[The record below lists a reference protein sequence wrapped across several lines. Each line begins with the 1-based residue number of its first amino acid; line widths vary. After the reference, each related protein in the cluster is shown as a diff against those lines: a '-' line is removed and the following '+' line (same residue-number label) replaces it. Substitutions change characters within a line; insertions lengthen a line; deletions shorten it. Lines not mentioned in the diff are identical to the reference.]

1 MIRLAIIG
9 AGMIS
14 YSHAAAIRALNN
26 AQLCAVSDINEA
38 AAKKLAEENGS
49 RYFTDAELM
58 LKEMQPDAAILCLPT
73 FLHEKYV
80 ALCAAHK
87 VNVLCE
93 KPVEMTVEATE
104 RMLDAVKESGIIFM
118 VAQVVR
124 FWTGY
129 TEIKQ
134 MSDSGEL
141 GDVYMAF
148 LSRCS
153 VLQSWGNAW
162 LMDPKLGGGAIQ
174 DMHVHD
180 IDYLRYLCGPIEQV
194 YCLANK
200 DHTGCWNHAMSS
212 LAFKSGE
219 KAVAEAA
226 FTMQEGYPFSMSIK
240 VAATKATVEFYYRAG
255 FNIGERDSVDTEIRI
270 FRPGKEPL
278 RKRPDM
284 YDAYTR
290 QLEYYLSCLEQ
301 KKQPE
306 IVPHEQ
312 NLDVIKAVCAIRE
325 SAETNRIIKL

>member
-1 MIRLAIIG
+1 MYKLAIIG

-14 YSHAAAIRALNN
+14 YSHAAAIKAVPN
-26 AQLCAVSDINEA
+26 AVLTAVSDINEE
-38 AAKKLAEENGS
+38 AAKKLATENDC
-49 RYFTDAELM
+49 RYYTDTKKM
-58 LKEMQPDAAILCLPT
+58 LEDTEIDAAIICLPT
-73 FLHEKYV
+73 FLHEEYV

-93 KPVEMTVEATE
+93 KPVEMTAEATE
-104 RMLDAVKESGIIFM
+104 RMLKAVKESGIIFM

-134 MSDSGEL
+134 MADSGEL
-141 GDVYMAF
+141 GEVYMAF

-153 VLQSWGNAW
+153 VLQSWGNKW
-162 LMDPKLGGGAIQ
+162 LMDPKLGAGAIQ

-180 IDYLRYLCGPIEQV
+180 VDFLRYLCGPIDYV

-200 DHTGCWNHAMSS
+200 DFTGCWNHAMSS
-212 LAFKSGE
+212 IAFKSGE

-240 VAATKATVEFYYRAG
+240 VAAIKATVEFYYRAG
-255 FNIGERDSVDTEIRI
+255 FSIGERDSVDSEIRI
-270 FRPGKEPL
+270 YRKGKEPVR
-278 RKRPDM
+278 RKPEM

-290 QLEYYLSCLEQ
+290 QLAYYLSCLDEN
-301 KKQPE
+301 KQPE
-306 IVPHEQ
+306 KVPHEQ
-312 NLDVIKAVCAIRE
+312 NLEVIKAVCAIRE
-325 SAETNRIIKL
+325 SAETNSIIRL